1 MNHQQIHLL
10 LVEDN
15 PADARLIEVLLRQA
29 GPGRFDVSRVD
40 TLVAALEHL
49 KTRETDVVLLDMTL
63 PDSSGL
69 QTTQRA
75 VAGAE
80 YIPIIMLTGMDD
92 EDLAIRAVKEG
103 AQDYLIKGQ
112 VDERILARSINYAI
126 ERKKIQDQVAV
137 YARQLE
143 EKNQQMAAELDMA
156 REFQLAF
163 LPRKYPQF
171 PKGAGRDASALKFH
185 VLYEP
190 SGAVGGDYFEILPLS
205 DSMAGVFLCDVMG
218 HGVRSALVTAMV
230 RGLVAEHRDEGADPG
245 KFLSHINASLCGV
258 LRQTDITMF
267 ASACY
272 MTVDLAKGRIRW
284 ANAGHPVPLR
294 VSQHL
299 QRVEPFA
306 TTHETNG
313 PVLGL
318 FDTSAYAVVECAIEP
333 SDLLVL
339 YTDGLYEVTNAA
351 GDEYGKERLQEA
363 ILKRFDLFAD
373 QLFAALLKEIRAFS
387 GSHTFTD
394 DVCLLGV
401 EIARLLPAPSTGHD
415 FPGISG

>member
-1 MNHQQIHLL
+1 MNQPPIHVL

-29 GPGRFDVSRVD
+29 GAGQFEVAKVD
-40 TLVAALEHL
+40 TLAGALEHL
-49 KTRETDVVLLDMTL
+49 KSQATDVVLLDMTL

-80 YIPIIMLTGMDD
+80 RIPIIMLTGMDD
-92 EDLAIRAVKEG
+92 EDLAIRAVKVG

-112 VDERILARSINYAI
+112 ADERVLARSIHYAI

-163 LPRKYPQF
+163 LPRKYPRF
-171 PKGAGRDASALKFH
+171 PKGAGRDDTALKFH

-205 DSMAGVFLCDVMG
+205 DTLAGVFLCDVMG

-230 RGLVAEHRDEGADPG
+230 RGLVAEHRDDGADPG
-245 KFLSHINASLCGV
+245 RFLGHINSSLAGV

-272 MTVDLAKGRIRW
+272 MTVDLVHGRLRW

-294 VSQHL
+294 VSQNL
-299 QRVEPFA
+299 QSVEPL
-306 TTHETNG
+306 TTSRETTG

-318 FDTSAYAVVECAIEP
+318 FDTSVYPVTTRAIDP
-333 SDLLVL
+333 TDLIVL
-339 YTDGLYEVTNAA
+339 YTDGLYEVTNAE
-351 GDEYGKERLQEA
+351 GDEYGKERLQAA
-363 ILKRFDLFAD
+363 IQKRFDLFAD
-373 QLFAALLKEIRAFS
+373 QLFPALLKEIRSFS
-387 GSHTFTD
+387 AQHNFTD

-401 EIARLLPAPSTGHD
+401 EIAKLLPSAATSHD
-415 FPGISG
+415 LPGVSG